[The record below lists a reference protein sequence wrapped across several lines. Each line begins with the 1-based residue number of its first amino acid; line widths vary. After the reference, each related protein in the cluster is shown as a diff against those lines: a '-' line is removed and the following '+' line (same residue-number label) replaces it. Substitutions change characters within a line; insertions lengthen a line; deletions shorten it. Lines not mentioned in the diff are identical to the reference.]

1 MAKSKPAPTP
11 IPHKRQIEILRAL
24 GATDPASAAA
34 DGPHTLARWLFLTGL
49 WRSVV
54 DARSDGWQKRWVK
67 GDPIGAAIARLAK
80 GASAADVTLVVR
92 QMQIL
97 ALYNAVQLLDHPAH
111 GIEDLQAKITENVE
125 WRLASWDGEADA
137 LGSPLGELHGTFLG
151 LDPEG
156 RMGEP
161 PPAAKRPRADAPGA
175 SATKGATTTKGMK
188 ARGTKAR
195 TTATKAKTT
204 GAKTRGT
211 KAKPTSKPAKRPARA
226 R

>member
-11 IPHKRQIEILRAL
+11 IPHKRQIELLRTL

-34 DGPHTLARWLFLTGL
+34 DGPHSLARWLFLTGL

-54 DARSDGWQKRWVK
+54 NAGSDGWQKQWVK
-67 GDPIGAAIARLAK
+67 GDPLGAAIERLAQ
-80 GASAADVTLVVR
+80 GASGADLTLVVR

-125 WRLASWDGEADA
+125 WRLASWDGEVDA
-137 LGSPLGELHGTFLG
+137 LGAPLGELHGAFLA

-161 PPAAKRPRADAPGA
+161 PPAPKRSRADAP
-175 SATKGATTTKGMK
+175 ST
-188 ARGTKAR
+188 
-195 TTATKAKTT
+195 TKAKAST
-204 GAKTRGT
+204 KTKPST
-211 KAKPTSKPAKRPARA
+211 KAKASTKTKPPTNTKPKAAKRPAR
-226 R
+226 

>member
-1 MAKSKPAPTP
+1 MAIPKPTA
-11 IPHKRQIEILRAL
+11 IPRPRQIELLRAL
-24 GATDPASAAA
+24 GATDPASVAA
-34 DGPHTLARWLFLTGL
+34 DGPQSLARWLLLTGL

-54 DARSDGWQKRWVK
+54 DARSDEWQKRWVK
-67 GDPIGAAIARLAK
+67 GDRTGAAIERLAK
-80 GASAADVTLVVR
+80 GASAADLTLVVR

-137 LGSPLGELHGTFLG
+137 LGSPLGELHGTFLD

-161 PPAAKRPRADAPGA
+161 PPAPKPRSARAK
-175 SATKGATTTKGMK
+175 SKTKP
-188 ARGTKAR
+188 
-195 TTATKAKTT
+195 
-204 GAKTRGT
+204 
-211 KAKPTSKPAKRPARA
+211 KPTKRPAA